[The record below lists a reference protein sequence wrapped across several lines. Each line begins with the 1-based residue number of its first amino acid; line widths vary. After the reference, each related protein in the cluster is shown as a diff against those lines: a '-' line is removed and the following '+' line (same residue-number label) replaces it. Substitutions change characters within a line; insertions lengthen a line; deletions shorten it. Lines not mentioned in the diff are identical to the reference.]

1 MPNTNKT
8 DAASTYFICLR
19 AALAMGFNRDVATYY
34 ASQRHAGV
42 PALDAYLRL

>member
-1 MPNTNKT
+1 MPNTKPT
-8 DAASTYFICLR
+8 TTYEMALR
-19 AALAMGFNRDVATYY
+19 AALAMGLNRDSATYY